1 MLQKVPKQYLAQ
13 TRRIFH
19 CNCKIKIPIEFGEQL
34 LEESFEVLEEIDR
47 KYNSYVSGSY
57 FNRINEM
64 HGKWTAVDQ
73 SCIEMI
79 NTIKKVSAITKGHYD
94 ITCMPLLK
102 LWGFYKEDN
111 FKLPKSDEIAA
122 ALTKV
127 NFRSIVTDGLNVK
140 IDAEQEIIT
149 GSFIKAFAV
158 DKTIA
163 FLKKQGVTD
172 AIINA
177 GGSTISSLNDNSHPT
192 WKINIPDPFVKDG
205 LKTGLQINSQTF
217 SLSGSLDNHLIID
230 GKKYGHILNCVSG
243 YPSETVQTGVLTKSA
258 FLGDILSTALFTVP
272 DSMRNEVTAELKKH
286 FDFDYFIIDND
297 NKKTLTECFQYLR

>member
-19 CNCKIKIPIEFGEQL
+19 CNCKIKIPIAFGEQL
-34 LEESFEVLEEIDR
+34 LEKSFEILEEIDR

-57 FNRINEM
+57 FSIINEKR
-64 HGKWTAVDQ
+64 GSWVTVDQ
-73 SCIEMI
+73 DCIEMI
-79 NTIKKVSAITKGHYD
+79 RTIHKVSVITKGHYD

-102 LWGFYKEDN
+102 LWGFYKEN
-111 FKLPKSDEIAA
+111 SHKLPKSNELKS
-122 ALTKV
+122 ALEKV
-127 NFRSIVTDGLNVK
+127 NFRTILTDGLNVK
-140 IDAEQEIIT
+140 INTNQEIIT

-158 DKTIA
+158 DKTIE
-163 FLKKQGVTD
+163 FLKKQGITD

-177 GGSTISSLNDNSHPT
+177 GGSTISALNDADHPS
-192 WKINIPDPFVKDG
+192 WKINVPDAFNKDEF
-205 LKTGLQINSQTF
+205 KTGLEINSQTF
-217 SLSGSLDNHLIID
+217 SLSGNVDNHLIIG
-230 GKKYGHILNCVSG
+230 GKKYGHILNCITG
-243 YPSETVQTGVLTKSA
+243 YPAETAQTGVLTKNA

-272 DSMRNEVTAELKKH
+272 AAMLDEVTAELKKH